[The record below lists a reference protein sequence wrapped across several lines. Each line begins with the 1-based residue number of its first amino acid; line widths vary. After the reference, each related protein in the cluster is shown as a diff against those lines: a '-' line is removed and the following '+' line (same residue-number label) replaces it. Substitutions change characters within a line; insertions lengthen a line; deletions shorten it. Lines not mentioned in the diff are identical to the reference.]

1 MKKATRLM
9 KAVPTYINKHGK
21 DPTPLI
27 YQEHMSDEASGPEDD
42 EESQDDWKFRMA
54 RVSGILVPTD
64 EAIGRLKFLEVV
76 EPGWRSRE
84 VCGTIKTMGLSYNIL
99 LRSYQPFFTS

>member
-1 MKKATRLM
+1 LM

-27 YQEHMSDEASGPEDD
+27 YQEHMSDEVSGPEDD
-42 EESQDDWKFRMA
+42 EESQDDWKVRMA
-54 RVSGILVPTD
+54 RASGILVPTD

-76 EPGWRSRE
+76 EPGWRSSE
-84 VCGTIKTMGLSYNIL
+84 VRCAVKMIGLSYNIL
-99 LRSYQPFFTS
+99 LCSCRPFFTS

>member
-1 MKKATRLM
+1 MKKAMRLM

-27 YQEHMSDEASGPEDD
+27 YQEHMSDEVSGPEDD
-42 EESQDDWKFRMA
+42 EESQDDWKVRMA

-84 VCGTIKTMGLSYNIL
+84 VCGTIKTRDYPIIL